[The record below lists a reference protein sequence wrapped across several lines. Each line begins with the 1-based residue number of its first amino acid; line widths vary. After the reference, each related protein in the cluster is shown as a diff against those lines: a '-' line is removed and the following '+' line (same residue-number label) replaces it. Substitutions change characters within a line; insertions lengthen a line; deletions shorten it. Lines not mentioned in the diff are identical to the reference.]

1 MSSLSDIHE
10 KLLDTQE
17 IVARLEQRLVLYPDS
32 EHLRGNLRSA
42 HKRQHTLEQAF
53 AREADKA
60 GVAIC
65 SYRLFTEEG
74 MPSIT
79 ALAKALDSFQTL
91 ISSVYDAL
99 KNGPKQRGRLS
110 QETVKETSLSL
121 SYVFSGSVGMVLTL
135 PNIQLLPGGSASLLD
150 DSIGFLFQM
159 AKATTI
165 SEMANFALQVGFPP
179 IKALSGWSK
188 IHADHNLGVDIEWG
202 VQKQIKRGNQELV
215 RNTLFIQEPEMENL
229 THISAEM
236 GALKPES
243 LPQISNDM
251 ESLTIQRT
259 GMGIPAK
266 IRAKLSE
273 PTEEEIE
280 EMGHLVGA
288 DVHRQTFHLIL
299 LTGDDITGTFTDSI
313 DSELPIE
320 LSKLYR
326 ARLRKTTRVGYPT
339 DEYLLLAL
347 DSLPPK

>member
-1 MSSLSDIHE
+1 VSSLSDIHE

-42 HKRQHTLEQAF
+42 HKRQRVLEQAF
-53 AREADKA
+53 AREANKA
-60 GVAIC
+60 GVEVC

-74 MPSIT
+74 MPSIA

-91 ISSVYDAL
+91 VSLIYDAL
-99 KNGPKQRGRLS
+99 KNGPKKRGRLN

-121 SYVFSGSVGMVLTL
+121 GYTFSGSIGMVLTL
-135 PNIQLLPGGSASLLD
+135 PTPRPLRDDIKPLLD
-150 DSIGFLFQM
+150 KSMYVLFQM
-159 AKATTI
+159 AKATTTMEI
-165 SEMANFALQVGFPP
+165 MEFASLVGRPP
-179 IKALSGWSK
+179 IKALSEWAK
-188 IHADHNLGVDIEWG
+188 ALTDHDLGADIEWEG
-202 VQKQIKRGNQELV
+202 PHETKNM
-215 RNTLFIQEPEMENL
+215 LFIQTPEL
-229 THISAEM
+229 QHLSKISAEM
-236 GALKPES
+236 SELKPES

-259 GMGIPAK
+259 GMGIPTK

-273 PTEEEIE
+273 PTEKEIE
-280 EMGHLVGA
+280 EVGHLVGA

-339 DEYLLLAL
+339 AEYLLLAL
-347 DSLPPK
+347 EPLSPK

>member
-17 IVARLEQRLVLYPDS
+17 IVARLEQRLVLYSDS

-121 SYVFSGSVGMVLTL
+121 GYVFSGSVGMVLTRPTPQPL
-135 PNIQLLPGGSASLLD
+135 HSDSERLLD
-150 DSIGFLFQM
+150 KSIDVFFHL
-159 AKATTI
+159 AKATTTTEI
-165 SEMANFALQVGFPP
+165 TEFVDQIGRPP
-179 IKALSGWSK
+179 IRALSEW
-188 IHADHNLGVDIEWG
+188 ARALTDHDLGADIEWEG
-202 VQKQIKRGNQELV
+202 QHKVKNM
-215 RNTLFIQEPEMENL
+215 LFIQTPELQHLSKISAGMSVLKSANPFRVRIPQGGFLLPIPARENL
-229 THISAEM
+229 P
-236 GALKPES
+236 K
-243 LPQISNDM
+243 M
-251 ESLTIQRT
+251 ESEVV
-259 GMGIPAK
+259 AK
-266 IRAKLSE
+266 RDS

-280 EMGHLVGA
+280 VEGLLVGV
-288 DVHRQTFHLIL
+288 DVHRQTFRMRLPA
-299 LTGDDITGTFTDSI
+299 GDDITGTFTDSI